1 MHPANFNISPC
12 MQELN
17 DIPAIVSNKHS
28 GKEFAEMLI
37 DGFDEM
43 HHQAKSQT
51 LVLGIALHPYI
62 VGQPHRIGH
71 LRHALHT

>member
-1 MHPANFNISPC
+1 
-12 MQELN
+12 
-17 DIPAIVSNKHS
+17 
-28 GKEFAEMLI
+28 MLI
-37 DGFDEM
+37 DGFDGM
-43 HHQAKSQT
+43 HHQAQSQT